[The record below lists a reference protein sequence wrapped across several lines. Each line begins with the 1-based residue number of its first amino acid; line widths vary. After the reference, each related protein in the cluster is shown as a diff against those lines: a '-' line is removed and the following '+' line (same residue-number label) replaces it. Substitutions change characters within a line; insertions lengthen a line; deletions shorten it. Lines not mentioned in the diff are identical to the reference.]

1 MSRSTAL
8 GFLSKAQTG
17 NDILVCL
24 DVIESLLID
33 WYHERM
39 AVDSFV
45 LSAAIRYLTVFLKA
59 LPLCDARPYIKMPNY
74 PNLQRWQNA
83 IEI

>member
-8 GFLSKAQTG
+8 GLLSKAQTG

-33 WYHERM
+33 
-39 AVDSFV
+39 
-45 LSAAIRYLTVFLKA
+45 
-59 LPLCDARPYIKMPNY
+59 
-74 PNLQRWQNA
+74 
-83 IEI
+83 